1 MCNSHDRCDSGTK
14 KNESGMLKAQECEA
28 YITSDMQRVQVVFL
42 ASENNSGEI
51 RTADVVSMNIKRA
64 CDDHI
69 PGVVGRTT
77 CSSRLCSGLLTIS
90 LPAFSSPL
98 SVLVP

>member
-1 MCNSHDRCDSGTK
+1 MRTIYYEGHAERTDG
-14 KNESGMLKAQECEA
+14 
-28 YITSDMQRVQVVFL
+28 FL
-42 ASENNSGEI
+42 GIRKQQWREI
-51 RTADVVSMNIKRA
+51 RTAGVVSMNIRRA